1 MPDAV
6 ELVKLLKQVCVEAN
20 EASKPV
26 CICYGKV
33 VSVIPLKISVEQKLM
48 LGEAQL
54 VLTRNVTNFMTK
66 VTVEWDTEEANSHN
80 HKISGK
86 KTITI
91 QNGLAV
97 GDEVILIREQGGQK
111 YLVVDRT
118 G

>member
-1 MPDAV
+1 MADAV
-6 ELVKLLKQVCVEAN
+6 ELVKLLKQASVEAN

-33 VSVIPLKISVEQKLM
+33 VSAAPLKISVEQKLI

-54 VLTRNVTNFMTK
+54 ILTRNVTDFITK
-66 VTVEWDTEEANSHN
+66 VTVEWETEEANSHK
-80 HKISGK
+80 HVISGK

-91 QNGLAV
+91 QNRLAV
-97 GDEVILIREQGGQK
+97 GDEVILIREQGGQN
-111 YLVVDRT
+111 YVVVDRT